1 MISAT
6 THHHHPPVN
15 FFEAL
20 IVPYASVPEDVG
32 VMKNDDARHI
42 VNKVAEDVA
51 IDFKDNVFND
61 EDSFRIHKP
70 KI

>member
-1 MISAT
+1 MNDDA
-6 THHHHPPVN
+6 
-15 FFEAL
+15 
-20 IVPYASVPEDVG
+20 EDVG
-32 VMKNDDARHI
+32 VVNDDAEDISIMKNDDARHI